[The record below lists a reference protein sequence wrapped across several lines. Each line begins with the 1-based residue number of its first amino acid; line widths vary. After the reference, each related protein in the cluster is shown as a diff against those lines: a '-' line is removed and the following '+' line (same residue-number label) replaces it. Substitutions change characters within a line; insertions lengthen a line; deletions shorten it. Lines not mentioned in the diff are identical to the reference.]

1 MVSCYEPAS
10 PSPTPFQ
17 NNDNLAQF
25 PVSPPDS
32 EVVHHQIIEDMAL
45 PPDQINGTAA
55 LCQAILHYQ
64 QSYLELLEFMEAC
77 MGDLMISIMAMSDT
91 DTTCPLSITNGKYN
105 CIAHLTYI
113 SAFIDKI
120 EPYLKDAVREV
131 GPPPTLL
138 QHIITPSHISVTD
151 SKEEN
156 TDHPGR
162 D

>member
-1 MVSCYEPAS
+1 
-10 PSPTPFQ
+10 
-17 NNDNLAQF
+17 
-25 PVSPPDS
+25 
-32 EVVHHQIIEDMAL
+32 
-45 PPDQINGTAA
+45 
-55 LCQAILHYQ
+55 
-64 QSYLELLEFMEAC
+64 

-120 EPYLKDAVREV
+120 EPCLKDAVREV

-138 QHIITPSHISVTD
+138 QRIITPSHISVTD